1 MLKRSEK
8 NGALQNLT
16 VIGVKLQFTLL
27 TWATMLVMKLIDLDD
42 PR

>member
-27 TWATMLVMKLIDLDD
+27 TWANNASDEID
-42 PR
+42 